1 MELKATKKIS
11 LHWQIM
17 IALITGALTG
27 WYFPSISPYVHWMG
41 IIFLKTLK
49 MIVVPLVFFTI
60 VAGMAGIGRGENL
73 GRIGLKTLGFYFA
86 TMLLAILTGLILV
99 ITLKP
104 GVGGGMQLPEGFE
117 GLQAQQKN
125 LGEILLGVF
134 PENIFKAFSEPNMLG
149 IIIFSILL
157 GAFIPALE
165 NHTARKITDLFEG
178 FSSLMLK
185 LTLFIIRFTP
195 LGIFGLLTE
204 LTARHAGNPEAL
216 SRLGSGLG
224 LYALIVAG
232 GILFHGLF
240 TLSLV
245 LYTQR
250 ISPLKHLSSMTTVL
264 LTAFSTSSSNAT
276 LPLSMEE
283 VIQKA
288 GVSKIIAS
296 FTLPLGATINMNGTA
311 LYECVA
317 VLFIA
322 QVYGISLSLTQI
334 IIVVVTA
341 LLAAVGSAGVPMAG
355 LVMMS
360 IILSAV
366 GLPLEGVALILAVD
380 RPLDMLR
387 TALNVY
393 GDTCAAVVIA
403 KSEGEPIY
411 SG

>member
-1 MELKATKKIS
+1 MEIKASKKIS

-27 WYFPSISPYVHWMG
+27 WFFPSLSPYVHWMG
-41 IIFLKTLK
+41 IIFLKMLK

-60 VAGMAGIGRGENL
+60 VAGMAGIGRNENL

-86 TMLLAILTGLILV
+86 TMLLAILTGFILM
-99 ITLKP
+99 ISLKP
-104 GVGGGMQLPEGFE
+104 GACGGMQLPDGFA
-117 GLQAQQKN
+117 GLQAQQKS
-125 LGEILLGVF
+125 LGEILLNVF

-149 IIIFSILL
+149 IIIFSILT

-165 NHTARKITDLFEG
+165 THTARKITDLFEG

-204 LTARHAGNPEAL
+204 ITARQAGNPEAL

-224 LYALIVAG
+224 LYTMIVAG

-240 TLSLV
+240 TLSLI
-245 LYTQR
+245 LCTQG
-250 ISPLKHLSSMTTVL
+250 ISPLKHLSCMATVL

-288 GVSKIIAS
+288 GVSKKIAS
-296 FTLPLGATINMNGTA
+296 FTLPLGATVNMNGTA

-334 IIVVVTA
+334 IIVVITA
-341 LLAAVGSAGVPMAG
+341 LLAAIGSAGVPLAG

-403 KSEGEPIY
+403 KSEGEKIY
-411 SG
+411 G